1 MDEEK
6 VPDGGD
12 GEDDEEEP
20 HVGGQVVHWWGESG
34 GAGRPT
40 SHLACSLQLYTPPP
54 GPDKSPLRDHLS
66 ASAWMFSV
74 TLNLGQP

>member
-40 SHLACSLQLYTPPP
+40 SHLACSLQPYTAPP
-54 GPDKSPLRDHLS
+54 GPTSHHLGT
-66 ASAWMFSV
+66 
-74 TLNLGQP
+74 TLVPRPGCLV